1 MQEHN
6 PVTPHGGVRP
16 DVEVDV
22 PSSVQRAGAQKLG
35 PKLHQPR
42 RPWLSG
48 MSAWM
53 LLMALL
59 VAAIVFMLLAPMRR
73 DTVDEMRERGQI
85 PAPVER

>member
-1 MQEHN
+1 
-6 PVTPHGGVRP
+6 
-16 DVEVDV
+16 
-22 PSSVQRAGAQKLG
+22 
-35 PKLHQPR
+35 
-42 RPWLSG
+42 